1 MGVMGA
7 LRSMGKMGNASL
19 DGSDGSAALD
29 REDGSAALYIL
40 ENIIYCFIF
49 QEQGGVERCLLFAF

>member
-1 MGVMGA
+1 MGRMGI
-7 LRSMGKMGNASL
+7 ASL

-29 REDGSAALYIL
+29 GEDGSAALYIL

-49 QEQGGVERCLLFAF
+49 QEQGGV